1 MDTDLCQNLS
11 SLEAH
16 IDSRTSSHPLFAYL
30 APMNVHILNTR
41 TGSTTPREDYPGFF
55 APYASRLQRLDRCF
69 GEFVNYLE
77 RKKLLEESIII
88 LTSDHGDSLGTD
100 GRWGHEFYLFP
111 ENLRVPLIVQV
122 PSRHRASFTTDLGR
136 LAFLNDIAPSLLALL
151 GYEVP
156 DLGSSLGAPLFV
168 ASDQAPVPRR
178 RDAFVVM
185 SSYGSSYGLLRRN
198 GRSLYMVDLVNRKEA
213 ALTLDRDPLGEPVA
227 ATEALRR
234 LSRRAILDGL
244 ADIAQLF
251 GLR

>member
-1 MDTDLCQNLS
+1 
-11 SLEAH
+11 
-16 IDSRTSSHPLFAYL
+16 
-30 APMNVHILNTR
+30 MNCV
-41 TGSTTPREDYPGFF
+41 
-55 APYASRLQRLDRCF
+55 
-69 GEFVNYLE
+69 E
-77 RKKLLEESIII
+77 RKKLLEESVVI

-100 GRWGHEFYLFP
+100 GRWGRGASCFP
-111 ENLRVPLIVQV
+111 RTWGFAFIYRI
-122 PSRHRASFTTDLGR
+122 PSGHRASFTTDLGR

-227 ATEALRR
+227 ATEALGR